1 MSASAHLSSKF
12 PWSQQRNES
21 RFDAVVVDALDTQ
34 SRLGSDHLA
43 DESTLFRLALFGH
56 VIAVA
61 PTHTTGTPSLP
72 LVVALFLLASLPES
86 PTCST
91 SYPRW

>member
-43 DESTLFRLALFGH
+43 DESTLFRLAFVWARDCRCTNPH
-56 VIAVA
+56 WYSFIAA
-61 PTHTTGTPSLP
+61 SCGT
-72 LVVALFLLASLPES
+72 FLLASLPES